1 MLLVSEIQEF
11 KLNPGAKTF
20 SPSLAKRLTSTHAGM
35 TPVVANMGYVPSNT
49 PMLPVPEA
57 GQPEIGI
64 SPFLSHA
71 PSPSKFV
78 PYTNLAA
85 GNDGG
90 GSHFPQHVSLQPE
103 LSYLLF
109 SLSKYN
115 TLRGTFIHLCPP
127 FGAK

>member
-85 GNDGG
+85 GNAGG

-115 TLRGTFIHLCPP
+115 ILRGTFIHLCPP